1 MWALCHVSHAVG
13 YNYDKVIQNYVAEN
27 DDGGGSPAS
36 PSSVTARSP
45 VLTQAQTDVMT
56 DFFKGIAPHTNINAR
71 G

>member
-1 MWALCHVSHAVG
+1 MWDLFHVSHAAG

-36 PSSVTARSP
+36 ARARSP

-56 DFFKGIAPHTNINAR
+56 DFFKGIAPRANINAR